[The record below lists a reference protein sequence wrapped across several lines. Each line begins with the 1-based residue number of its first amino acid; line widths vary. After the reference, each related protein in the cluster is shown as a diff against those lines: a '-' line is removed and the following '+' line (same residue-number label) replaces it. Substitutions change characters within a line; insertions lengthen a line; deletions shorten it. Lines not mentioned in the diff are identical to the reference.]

1 MSVATMTATAPD
13 LAGYWRTEL
22 ASLRGFRT
30 DAPGMTYRDWQPT
43 KWQSL
48 RRVLD
53 RVFAHCTA
61 AGAPPR
67 SAVEL
72 GCGSATLSIKL
83 AQRGLTVTGI
93 DREPDAL
100 DLARACCD
108 GLPLPASPSFVR
120 GDFLAERLSDT
131 VAPADL
137 VLSGG
142 VIEHWDEDGQR
153 EALGAHLELSK
164 RWVLVTVP
172 NLESPVFQS
181 FLHWAEAT
189 GRLYEDEHFDISVP
203 SLAED
208 LGCEVALVDGCRLFL
223 PKAEHYEGSDSELD
237 DFNAKLGSRLVA
249 AGGARYAAFP
259 EMNFTAA
266 DIDVLEAVEEA
277 TSVKERMRFGFLH
290 YYLLDAGPSLA
301 HELAAAA

>member
-1 MSVATMTATAPD
+1 MTAVSMTTTAPD
-13 LAGYWRTEL
+13 LAGYWRKEL
-22 ASLRGFRT
+22 ASLREFRSG
-30 DAPGMTYRDWQPT
+30 ARGGTYRDWQPT

-53 RVFAHCTA
+53 GVFAHCA
-61 AGAPPR
+61 EAGTPPR

-83 AQRGLTVTGI
+83 AQRGVRVTGV

-108 GLPLPASPSFVR
+108 GLGLPTSPRFVR
-120 GDFLAERLSDT
+120 GDFLTERLSDT

-142 VIEHWDEDGQR
+142 VIEHWDVDGQLR
-153 EALGAHLELSK
+153 ALQAHVDLSN

-172 NLESPVFQS
+172 NLDSPVFQS

-189 GRLYEDEHFDISVP
+189 GRLYEDEHYDISVP
-203 SLAED
+203 DLAEAA
-208 LGCEVALVDGCRLFL
+208 GCEVALVDGCRLFL
-223 PKAEHYEGSDSELD
+223 PKAEHYAGSDPELD
-237 DFNAKLGSRLVA
+237 DFNDELRSRLVA
-249 AGGARYAAFP
+249 AGGMRYAAFP

-266 DIDVLEAVEEA
+266 DIDVLQAVEEA
-277 TSVKERMRFGFLH
+277 ASVEERMRFGFLH
-290 YYLLDAGPSLA
+290 YYLLDAGPIPSREPA
-301 HELAAAA
+301 YC